1 MLKFCLK
8 RLAFLPLVM
17 FGVTFLL
24 FFCLQFLSP
33 EMRAS
38 LYIKDPRQ
46 LSQLD
51 AVIEK
56 YHLRAP
62 LLLPVKF
69 TARLRPWPNVKA
81 VWVGH
86 TQYWTWLNQVLHGD
100 LGYSETAKMPVTEAI
115 TAFFPATFE
124 LTLLA
129 FFPILLIGVFFGVL
143 SAVYRD
149 RFIDHATRFV
159 AITGY
164 SLPSFVLGLAL
175 LMVFYG
181 RLHWF
186 PPGRYTLETD
196 MLVHLDSFRHYT
208 GLLTV
213 DCLLNGEGAALADAI
228 KHMVLPAATLI
239 YISVALLL
247 RITRSSMLEELSKDY
262 VRTARAKG
270 LPESVVIRKHALA
283 NALIPVV
290 TLSSLL
296 FIGLLGGVVITETVF
311 DFPGIGR
318 WGVQAAQQLDIPGVL
333 GSTLL
338 AAFLFVMANLV
349 SDLLYAVVDPRIRV
363 GD

>member
-1 MLKFCLK
+1 VLKFCLK
-8 RLAFLPLVM
+8 RIAFLPLVL

-56 YHLRAP
+56 YGLRKP
-62 LLLPVKF
+62 MPV
-69 TARLRPWPNVKA
+69 
-81 VWVGH
+81 
-86 TQYWTWLNQVLHGD
+86 QYGIWLKQVVHGD
-100 LGYSETAKMPVTEAI
+100 LGYSETAKMPVATAI

-129 FFPILLIGVFFGVL
+129 FFPILIVGVFFGVL
-143 SAVYRD
+143 SAVHKD
-149 RFIDHATRFV
+149 KLIDHITRFV

-164 SLPSFVLGLAL
+164 SLPSFVLGLTL
-175 LMVFYG
+175 LMIFYG

-196 MLVHLDSFRHYT
+196 MLVHADGFRHFT
-208 GLLTV
+208 GLLTL
-213 DCLLNGEGAALADAI
+213 DCLLNGETTACLDML
-228 KHMVLPAATLI
+228 KHMVLPAFTLL

-247 RITRSSMLEELSKDY
+247 RITRSSMLEELGKDY
-262 VRTARAKG
+262 IRTARAKG
-270 LPESVVIRKHALA
+270 LPERVIIRKHALA

-318 WGVQAAQQLDIPGVL
+318 WGVQAAQQLDVPGVL
-333 GSTLL
+333 GSTML
-338 AAFLFVMANLV
+338 AAFLFVMANLI
-349 SDLLYAVVDPRIRV
+349 SDMLYAVVDPRIRV

>member
-1 MLKFCLK
+1 MLKFALK

-17 FGVTFLL
+17 FGVTALL
-24 FFCLQFLSP
+24 FACLQFLTP

-46 LSQLD
+46 LSQLE

-56 YHLRAP
+56 YGLRKP
-62 LLLPVKF
+62 MPVQYGIWLKQV
-69 TARLRPWPNVKA
+69 AR
-81 VWVGH
+81 
-86 TQYWTWLNQVLHGD
+86 GD
-100 LGYSETAKMPVTEAI
+100 LGYSETAKMPVADAI
-115 TAFFPATFE
+115 KAFFPATFE
-124 LTLLA
+124 LTLVA
-129 FFPILLIGVFFGVL
+129 FFPIMLVGVYFGVL
-143 SAVYRD
+143 SAVHKD
-149 RFIDHATRFV
+149 RFVDHGTRFV

-164 SLPSFVLGLAL
+164 SLPSFVLGLVL

-196 MLVHLDSFRHYT
+196 VLVHSDQFRHWT
-208 GLLTV
+208 GLLTL
-213 DCLLNGEGAALADAI
+213 DCLLNGSFAAFLDVI
-228 KHMVLPAATLI
+228 KHMVLPATTLL

-270 LPESVVIRKHALA
+270 LPERVIIRKHALA

-363 GD
+363 GG

>member
-24 FFCLQFLSP
+24 FFCLQFLTP

-56 YHLRAP
+56 YGLRKP
-62 LLLPVKF
+62 MPVQYYIWLKQV
-69 TARLRPWPNVKA
+69 VK
-81 VWVGH
+81 
-86 TQYWTWLNQVLHGD
+86 GD
-100 LGYSETAKMPVTEAI
+100 LGYSETAKMPVAEAI
-115 TAFFPATFE
+115 QAFFPATFE
-124 LTLLA
+124 LTLLT
-129 FFPILLIGVFFGVL
+129 FFPILIVGVFFGVL

-149 RFIDHATRFV
+149 RLIDHVTRFV

-164 SLPSFVLGLAL
+164 SLPSFVLGLVL

-196 MLVHLDSFRHYT
+196 MLVHADAFRHYT
-208 GLLTV
+208 GLLTL
-213 DCLLNGEGAALADAI
+213 DCLLNREGGAFLDAV
-228 KHMVLPAATLI
+228 KHMILPACTLL

-247 RITRSSMLEELSKDY
+247 RITRSSMLEEMSKDY

-270 LPESVVIRKHALA
+270 LHESVVIRKHALA

-318 WGVQAAQQLDIPGVL
+318 WGVQAAQQLDVPGVL
-333 GSTLL
+333 GSTML

-349 SDLLYAVVDPRIRV
+349 SDMLYAVVDPRIRV
-363 GD
+363 GN

>member
-1 MLKFCLK
+1 MLKYILK
-8 RLAFLPLVM
+8 RLAFMPLVM
-17 FGVTFLL
+17 FGVTALL
-24 FFCLQFLSP
+24 FGCLQFLSP

-46 LSQLD
+46 LSQLES
-51 AVIEK
+51 VIEK
-56 YHLRAP
+56 YGLRKP
-62 LLLPVKF
+62 MPVQYGIWLKQV
-69 TARLRPWPNVKA
+69 AR
-81 VWVGH
+81 
-86 TQYWTWLNQVLHGD
+86 GD
-100 LGYSETAKMPVTEAI
+100 LGYSETAKMPVAEAV
-115 TAFFPATFE
+115 TSFFPATFE
-124 LTLLA
+124 LTLVA
-129 FFPILLIGVFFGVL
+129 FFPILIVGVYFGVL
-143 SAVYRD
+143 SAVYKD
-149 RFIDHATRFV
+149 KFVDHATRFV

-164 SLPSFVLGLAL
+164 SLPSFVLGLLL

-196 MLVHLDSFRHYT
+196 MLVHAAEFRHFT
-208 GLLTV
+208 GMLTL
-213 DCLLNGEGAALADAI
+213 DCLLNGQWTAFVDVL
-228 KHMVLPAATLI
+228 KHLVLPATTLL

-270 LPESVVIRKHALA
+270 LPERVIIRKHALA

-318 WGVQAAQQLDIPGVL
+318 WGVQAAQQLDVPGVL

-338 AAFLFVMANLV
+338 AAFLFVVANMI
-349 SDLLYAVVDPRIRV
+349 SDILYAVVDPRIRI
-363 GD
+363 GG

>member
-1 MLKFCLK
+1 MLKYILK
-8 RLAFLPLVM
+8 RLAFLPFVM
-17 FGVTFLL
+17 FGVTALL
-24 FFCLQFLSP
+24 FACLQFLSP

-46 LSQLD
+46 LSQLE

-56 YHLRAP
+56 YGLRKP
-62 LLLPVKF
+62 MPV
-69 TARLRPWPNVKA
+69 
-81 VWVGH
+81 
-86 TQYWTWLNQVLHGD
+86 QYWVWLKQVAKGD
-100 LGYSETAKMPVTEAI
+100 LGYSETAKMPVSDAI
-115 TAFFPATFE
+115 KAFFPATFE
-124 LTLLA
+124 LTLVA
-129 FFPILLIGVFFGVL
+129 FFPILIVGVWFGVL
-143 SAVYRD
+143 SAVHKD
-149 RFIDHATRFV
+149 RFIDHLSRFV

-164 SLPSFVLGLAL
+164 SLPSFVLGLLL

-181 RLHWF
+181 KLHWF

-196 MLVHLDSFRHYT
+196 ILIHSEQFRSFT
-208 GLLTV
+208 GLLTL
-213 DCLLNGEGAALADAI
+213 DCLLNGQWAAFADAA
-228 KHMVLPAATLI
+228 KHMVLPALTLL

-270 LPESVVIRKHALA
+270 LPEKVVIRKHALS

-338 AAFLFVMANLV
+338 AAFLFVVANMI
-349 SDLLYAVVDPRIRV
+349 SDLLYAVVDPRIRI
-363 GD
+363 GG

>member
-1 MLKFCLK
+1 MLNYCLK

-24 FFCLQFLSP
+24 FFCLQYLSP

-46 LSQLD
+46 LAQLE

-56 YHLRAP
+56 YGLRKP
-62 LLLPVKF
+62 MPV
-69 TARLRPWPNVKA
+69 
-81 VWVGH
+81 
-86 TQYWTWLNQVLHGD
+86 QYAIWLKQVVRGD
-100 LGYSETAKMPVTEAI
+100 LGYSETAKMPVADAI
-115 TAFFPATFE
+115 RAFFPATFE
-124 LTLLA
+124 LTLMT
-129 FFPILLIGVFFGVL
+129 FFPILIVGVVFGVL

-149 RFIDHATRFV
+149 RALDHVTRFV

-164 SLPSFVLGLAL
+164 SLPSFVLGLLL

-181 RLHWF
+181 RLHWL

-196 MLVHLDSFRHYT
+196 ILVHADVFRRWT

-213 DCLLNGEGAALADAI
+213 DCLLNGQWSAALDVA
-228 KHMVLPAATLI
+228 KHMILPAATLL

-247 RITRSSMLEELSKDY
+247 RITRSSMLEELTKDY

-270 LPESVVIRKHALA
+270 LPESVVILRHALG

-318 WGVQAAQQLDIPGVL
+318 WGVQAAQQLDVPGVL
-333 GSTLL
+333 GSTML
-338 AAFLFVMANLV
+338 AALLFVLANLV
-349 SDLLYAVVDPRIRV
+349 SDILYAVVDPRIRV
-363 GD
+363 GN

>member
-1 MLKFCLK
+1 VLKYVLK

-17 FGVTFLL
+17 FGVTALL
-24 FFCLQFLSP
+24 FCCLQYLSP

-56 YHLRAP
+56 YGLRK
-62 LLLPVKF
+62 PVY
-69 TARLRPWPNVKA
+69 V
-81 VWVGH
+81 
-86 TQYWTWLNQVLHGD
+86 QYAIWLKQVAHGD
-100 LGYSETAKMPVTEAI
+100 LGYSETAKMPVADAI
-115 TAFFPATFE
+115 RSFFPATFE
-124 LTLLA
+124 LTVMT
-129 FFPILLIGVFFGVL
+129 FFPILIIGVFFGVL

-149 RFIDHATRFV
+149 RLLDHITRFV

-164 SLPSFVLGLAL
+164 SLPSFVLGLLL

-186 PPGRYTLETD
+186 PPGRFTLDTD
-196 MLVHLDSFRHYT
+196 MLVHGDAFRHWT
-208 GLLTV
+208 GLLTL
-213 DCLLNGEGAALADAI
+213 DCMLNGQWAAALDVAD
-228 KHMVLPAATLI
+228 HMVLPAMTLL

-247 RITRSSMLEELSKDY
+247 RITRSSMLEELTKDY

-296 FIGLLGGVVITETVF
+296 FIGLLSGVVITETVF

-318 WGVQAAQQLDIPGVL
+318 WGVQAAQQLDVPGVL
-333 GSTLL
+333 GSTML
-338 AAFLFVMANLV
+338 AALLFVMANLI
-349 SDLLYAVVDPRIRV
+349 SDILYAVVDPRIRV
-363 GD
+363 GN

>member
-1 MLKFCLK
+1 VLKYILK

-17 FGVTFLL
+17 FGVTALL
-24 FFCLQFLSP
+24 FACLQFLSP

-46 LSQLD
+46 LSQLES
-51 AVIEK
+51 VIEK
-56 YHLRAP
+56 YGLRKP
-62 LLLPVKF
+62 MPVQYGIWLKQV
-69 TARLRPWPNVKA
+69 AR
-81 VWVGH
+81 
-86 TQYWTWLNQVLHGD
+86 GD
-100 LGYSETAKMPVTEAI
+100 LGYSDTAKMPVA
-115 TAFFPATFE
+115 TAVTSFFPATFE
-124 LTLLA
+124 LTLVA
-129 FFPILLIGVFFGVL
+129 FFPILLVGVYFGVL
-143 SAVYRD
+143 SAVYKD
-149 RFIDHATRFV
+149 KFVDHATRFV

-164 SLPSFVLGLAL
+164 SLPSFVLGLLL

-181 RLHWF
+181 KLHWF

-196 MLVHLDSFRHYT
+196 MIVHADTFRHFT
-208 GLLTV
+208 GLLTL
-213 DCLLNGEGAALADAI
+213 DCLLNGQFAAFKDVLA
-228 KHMVLPAATLI
+228 HLLLPAATLL

-262 VRTARAKG
+262 IRTARAKG
-270 LPESVVIRKHALA
+270 LPERVIIRKHALA

-318 WGVQAAQQLDIPGVL
+318 WGVQAAQQLDVPGVL

-338 AAFLFVMANLV
+338 AAGLFVIANMV
-349 SDLLYAVVDPRIRV
+349 SDILYAVVDPRIRV
-363 GD
+363 GG

>member
-24 FFCLQFLSP
+24 FCCLQFLTP

-56 YHLRAP
+56 YGLRKP
-62 LLLPVKF
+62 MPV
-69 TARLRPWPNVKA
+69 
-81 VWVGH
+81 
-86 TQYWTWLNQVLHGD
+86 QYYIWLKQVVHGD
-100 LGYSETAKMPVTEAI
+100 LGYSETAKMPVAAAI
-115 TAFFPATFE
+115 AAFFPATFE
-124 LTLLA
+124 LTVLTFL
-129 FFPILLIGVFFGVL
+129 PIIIVGVFFGVI

-149 RFIDHATRFV
+149 SLIDHITRFV

-164 SLPSFVLGLAL
+164 SLPSFVLGLVL

-196 MLVHLDSFRHYT
+196 MLVHADTFRHYT
-208 GLLTV
+208 GLLTF
-213 DCLLNGEGAALADAI
+213 DCLLNGEGGAYVDVV
-228 KHMVLPAATLI
+228 KHMVLPAATLL

-270 LPESVVIRKHALA
+270 LPESVIIYKHALA

-318 WGVQAAQQLDIPGVL
+318 WGVQAAQQLDVPGVL
-333 GSTLL
+333 GSTML
-338 AAFLFVMANLV
+338 AASLFVTANLI
-349 SDLLYAVVDPRIRV
+349 SDILYAVVDPRIRV
-363 GD
+363 GN

>member
-24 FFCLQFLSP
+24 FFCLQYLSP

-56 YHLRAP
+56 YGLRKP
-62 LLLPVKF
+62 MPVQYIIWLKQV
-69 TARLRPWPNVKA
+69 VK
-81 VWVGH
+81 
-86 TQYWTWLNQVLHGD
+86 GD
-100 LGYSETAKMPVTEAI
+100 LGYSETAKMPVATAI
-115 TAFFPATFE
+115 RAFFPATFE
-124 LTLLA
+124 LTVLT
-129 FFPILLIGVFFGVL
+129 FFPILIVGVFFGVL

-149 RFIDHATRFV
+149 KALDHATRFV

-164 SLPSFVLGLAL
+164 SLPSFVLGLVL

-181 RLHWF
+181 HLHWF

-196 MLVHLDSFRHYT
+196 MLVHLESFRHYT
-208 GLLTV
+208 GLLTL
-213 DCLLNGEGAALADAI
+213 DCLLNGEGTAFLDVV
-228 KHMVLPAATLI
+228 KHMILPASTLL

-270 LPESVVIRKHALA
+270 LPERVVIRKHALA

-318 WGVQAAQQLDIPGVL
+318 WGVQAAQQLDVPGVL
-333 GSTLL
+333 GSTML
-338 AAFLFVMANLV
+338 AAFLFVMANLI
-349 SDLLYAVVDPRIRV
+349 SDILYAIVDPRIRV
-363 GD
+363 GN

>member
-1 MLKFCLK
+1 MAKFILK

-24 FFCLQFLSP
+24 FWALSHLSP

-46 LSQLD
+46 LAALES
-51 AVIEK
+51 VIEK
-56 YHLRAP
+56 YGLRKP
-62 LLLPVKF
+62 IPV
-69 TARLRPWPNVKA
+69 
-81 VWVGH
+81 
-86 TQYWTWLNQVLHGD
+86 QYGIWLKQVAGGD
-100 LGYSETAKMPVTEAI
+100 LGYSETAKMPVSQAI
-115 TAFFPATFE
+115 KAFFPATFE
-124 LTLLA
+124 LTLCA
-129 FFPILLIGVFFGVL
+129 FLPILVIGVYFGTL
-143 SAVYRD
+143 SAVYKD
-149 RFIDHATRFV
+149 KMIDHLTRFV

-164 SLPSFVLGLAL
+164 SLPSFVLGLVL

-181 RLHWF
+181 KMQWL
-186 PPGRYTLETD
+186 PPGRYSLD
-196 MLVHLDSFRHYT
+196 VDLLVHGETFKHYT
-208 GLLTV
+208 GMLSL
-213 DCLLNGEGAALADAI
+213 DALLNGQFAAFVDLV
-228 KHMVLPAATLI
+228 KHMILPAVTLI

-270 LPESVVIRKHALA
+270 LPNSVVIRKHALK

-318 WGVQAAQQLDIPGVL
+318 WGVVAAVQLDIPGVL

-338 AAFLFVMANLV
+338 AALLFVFANLV
-349 SDLLYAVVDPRIRV
+349 SDLLYAVVDPRIRI
-363 GD
+363 G

>member
-1 MLKFCLK
+1 MLKFVLK

-17 FGVTFLL
+17 FGVTALL
-24 FFCLQFLSP
+24 FACLQFLTP

-46 LSQLD
+46 LSQLE

-56 YHLRAP
+56 YGLRKP
-62 LLLPVKF
+62 MPV
-69 TARLRPWPNVKA
+69 
-81 VWVGH
+81 
-86 TQYWTWLNQVLHGD
+86 QYGIWLKQVAGGD
-100 LGYSETAKMPVTEAI
+100 LGYSETAKMPVADAI
-115 TAFFPATFE
+115 RAFFPATFE

-129 FFPILLIGVFFGVL
+129 FFPIMIVGVYFGVL
-143 SAVYRD
+143 SAVHKD
-149 RFIDHATRFV
+149 RFVDHLTRFV

-164 SLPSFVLGLAL
+164 SLPSFVLGLVL

-196 MLVHLDSFRHYT
+196 IIVHASEFRHWT
-208 GLLTV
+208 GLLSL
-213 DCLLNGEGAALADAI
+213 DCLLNGQFAAFVDLV
-228 KHMVLPAATLI
+228 KHMVLPATTLL

-262 VRTARAKG
+262 IRTARAKG
-270 LPESVVIRKHALA
+270 LPERVVIRKHALA

-318 WGVQAAQQLDIPGVL
+318 WGVQAAQQLDVPGVL

-338 AAFLFVMANLV
+338 AAFLFVLANLV

-363 GD
+363 GG

>member
-1 MLKFCLK
+1 MLKYILK

-17 FGVTFLL
+17 FGVTALL
-24 FFCLQFLSP
+24 FCCLQYLSP

-51 AVIEK
+51 SVIEK
-56 YHLRAP
+56 YGLRK
-62 LLLPVKF
+62 PVY
-69 TARLRPWPNVKA
+69 V
-81 VWVGH
+81 
-86 TQYWTWLNQVLHGD
+86 QYGIWLKQVAHGD
-100 LGYSETAKMPVTEAI
+100 LGYSETAKMPVADAI
-115 TAFFPATFE
+115 RAFFPATFE
-124 LTLLA
+124 LTLMT
-129 FFPILLIGVFFGVL
+129 FFPILIIGVLFGVL

-149 RFIDHATRFV
+149 KLLDHITRFV

-164 SLPSFVLGLAL
+164 SLPSFVLGLLL

-186 PPGRYTLETD
+186 PPGRFTLDTD
-196 MLVHLDSFRHYT
+196 MLVHADSFRHWT
-208 GLLTV
+208 GLLTL
-213 DCLLNGEGAALADAI
+213 DCILNGQWAAAFDVAD
-228 KHMVLPAATLI
+228 HMVLPAATLL

-247 RITRSSMLEELSKDY
+247 RITRSSMLEELTKDY

-296 FIGLLGGVVITETVF
+296 FIGLLSGVVITETVF

-318 WGVQAAQQLDIPGVL
+318 WGVQAAQQLDVPGVL
-333 GSTLL
+333 GSTML
-338 AAFLFVMANLV
+338 AALLFVMANLI
-349 SDLLYAVVDPRIRV
+349 SDILYAVVDPRIRV